1 MLKRLM
7 FGVVAATFVG
17 TAAAGQYVFEEPYWK
32 ATLSQPAAANQ
43 PARESGVQII
53 QQQQAAKD
61 ALDHA
66 GFSQYNN

>member
-17 TAAAGQYVFEEPYWK
+17 TAAAGELVLDNPYWK
-32 ATLSQPAAANQ
+32 TALSQAATANQ

-61 ALDHA
+61 ALERA
-66 GFSQYNN
+66 GFPQYN

>member
-7 FGVVAATFVG
+7 FGVVAATLVG
-17 TAAAGQYVFEEPYWK
+17 TAA
-32 ATLSQPAAANQ
+32 LSQAVAASQ

-61 ALDHA
+61 ALEHA
-66 GFSQYNN
+66 GFPAYN